1 MNRERCTVCDR
12 ADCPTL
18 TGPTYASISD
28 DWTTAMIH
36 ANAWSNKVAEC
47 RARAVAWRTRCLAA
61 EATVEAMRP
70 VVEATLAE
78 RAAWDER
85 ERMEGQGFR
94 SSSRDNAVAAAANAL
109 DAAIDTYRAPPH
121 GKDGGG

>member
-1 MNRERCTVCDR
+1 MSITDAELNWLERMSENT
-12 ADCPTL
+12 
-18 TGPTYASISD
+18 ASGDI
-28 DWTTAMIH
+28 A
-36 ANAWSNKVAEC
+36 V
-47 RARAVAWRTRCLAA
+47 RAVAWLRAQRVEADRLRAELTAA
-61 EATVEAMRP
+61 EATVAAMRP

-121 GKDGGG
+121 GKDGEG